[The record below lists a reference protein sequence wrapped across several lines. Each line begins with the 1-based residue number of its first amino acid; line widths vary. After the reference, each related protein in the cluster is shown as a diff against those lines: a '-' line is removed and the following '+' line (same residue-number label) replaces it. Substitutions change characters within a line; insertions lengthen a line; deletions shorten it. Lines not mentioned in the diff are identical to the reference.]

1 MPDPS
6 AHRDD
11 GDEEE
16 DNTTTSTRTR
26 WEHTGSLSALL
37 LVGTCCA
44 TVLVYVSQGVE
55 APLWATAT
63 FGLAT
68 LASVAWVFGESALRA
83 ARNAKGGQ

>member
-1 MPDPS
+1 M
-6 AHRDD
+6 ADD
-11 GDEEE
+11 DE
-16 DNTTTSTRTR
+16 NTTKSTKTR

-37 LVGTCCA
+37 LVGTSCA
-44 TVLVYVSQGVE
+44 VVLAYTWRGGS

-83 ARNAKGGQ
+83 ARSAKGGEP